1 MLDRTEMRKILMQS
15 IVECSNPD
23 FTEESI
29 SRGIDAGL
37 EKIETTQI
45 KRDGQKTFEV
55 QVVPGGYGF
64 WSRGGFDGLKN
75 CGIFLLPTSP
85 EGGPLPEMARMNEK
99 NGRHAFHGIYQGCYI
114 LQAVCPQPPVI
125 HVNIFKIMRIDREAE
140 LAYCT
145 HSHLWEL
152 SHEEYES
159 LRAAMEVAR
168 DGSVRVNNADNHYFW
183 RVK

>member
-85 EGGPLPEMARMNEK
+85 EG
-99 NGRHAFHGIYQGCYI
+99 
-114 LQAVCPQPPVI
+114 
-125 HVNIFKIMRIDREAE
+125 
-140 LAYCT
+140 
-145 HSHLWEL
+145 
-152 SHEEYES
+152 
-159 LRAAMEVAR
+159 
-168 DGSVRVNNADNHYFW
+168 
-183 RVK
+183 